1 MKFIHMADLHI
12 GKSLNGFSMLED
24 QKYILGEILEIIDKE
39 KPDGVLLAGDVYD
52 KKMPPAEAVALFDDF
67 LYALSE
73 RELMIFI
80 ISGNHDSPERLSFG
94 GRIMEKS
101 RVYISPVYDGKA
113 MAVKMEDEYG
123 PLMVYMLPFI
133 KPSQVRAFFPEEDIE
148 TYTDAV
154 RAAVKAMK
162 ADPAKR
168 NVLLAHQFVTG
179 AETFRSEE
187 INVGGLDNVDA
198 DVFKDFDYV
207 ALGHVHGPQNIG
219 GDERIRFCG
228 TPLKYSFSEAR
239 HVKSL
244 TEVELKEKGSLAVR
258 TLPLKPLRDMEEI
271 KGTYGELTYKGYY
284 ENTPLQNEYLHITL
298 TDEEDIPDAM
308 ERLRSVY
315 PYLMRL
321 DYDNARTRTM
331 ADEIKG
337 SDGEEKSP
345 EEIFEE
351 LYILQN
357 NNSFSE
363 EQREILKPIFEKAWE
378 ETL

>member
-12 GKSLNGFSMLED
+12 GKSLNGFSLLED
-24 QKYILGEILEIIDKE
+24 QKYILGEILEIIDRE

-133 KPSQVRAFFPEEDIE
+133 KPSQARAFFPEEDIE

-168 NVLLAHQFVTG
+168 NVLIAHQFVTG
-179 AETFRSEE
+179 AETFKSEE

-219 GDERIRFCG
+219 GDKRIRFCG

-244 TEVELKEKGSLAVR
+244 TEVELREKGSLAVR

-321 DYDNARTRTM
+321 DYDNARTRIM

-357 NNSFSE
+357 NNSLSE

>member
-1 MKFIHMADLHI
+1 MADLHI

-101 RVYISPVYDGKA
+101 RVYISPVYGGEA

-123 PLMVYMLPFI
+123 PLTVYMLPFI
-133 KPSQVRAFFPEEDIE
+133 KPSQARAFFPEENIE

-154 RAAVKAMK
+154 RAAVKAMGVNS
-162 ADPAKR
+162 AQR

-179 AETFRSEE
+179 AETFKSEE

-219 GDERIRFCG
+219 GDKRIRFCG
-228 TPLKYSFSEAR
+228 TPLKYSFSEAK

-244 TEVELKEKGSLAVR
+244 TEVELKEKGSLSVR
-258 TLPLKPLRDMEEI
+258 SLPLKPLHDMEEI
-271 KGTYGELTYKGYY
+271 RGTYQELTFKGYY
-284 ENTPLQNEYLHITL
+284 EDTGLQKEYLHITL

-321 DYDNARTRTM
+321 DYDNARTRKM
-331 ADEIKG
+331 AEEIKG
-337 SDGEEKSP
+337 FDGEEKSP
-345 EEIFEE
+345 LEIFEE
-351 LYILQN
+351 FYTLQN
-357 NNSFSE
+357 NNSLSE
-363 EQREILKPIFEKAWE
+363 EQKEILKPIFEKAWE
-378 ETL
+378 ENL

>member
-133 KPSQVRAFFPEEDIE
+133 KPSQARAFFPEEDIE

-168 NVLLAHQFVTG
+168 NVLIAHQFVTG
-179 AETFRSEE
+179 AETFKSEE

-258 TLPLKPLRDMEEI
+258 TLPLKPLHDMEEI

-321 DYDNARTRTM
+321 DYDNARTRIM